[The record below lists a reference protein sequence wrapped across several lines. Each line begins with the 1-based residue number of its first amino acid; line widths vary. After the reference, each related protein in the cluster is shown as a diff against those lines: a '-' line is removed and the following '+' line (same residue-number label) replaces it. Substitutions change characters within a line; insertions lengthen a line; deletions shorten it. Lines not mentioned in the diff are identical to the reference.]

1 MRRREFIAGTAA
13 SMAFGFAG
21 STHAQTS
28 AAPAGTKRMAV
39 ALPAGDP
46 KSTNF
51 RNTRDFKSYWAELNK
66 RGYFE
71 GKNLIVERYSGGGRV
86 ERYREMA
93 SAIVASHPDLIL
105 SVAGTLSRHF
115 KALTSTIPIVAL
127 SADPVESRLVTN
139 LARPGANITGIS
151 SDAGIGM
158 WSKRLQLLSDTTRL
172 TTVRFLATTPQV
184 GEERI
189 GAVLREAAQPTGISL
204 NVISVGG
211 GLEQAAYER
220 AFDAMEQD
228 KVDGLIVSD
237 ASEHGGSNQEV
248 IVHLAAKHRLPTI
261 YPAREF
267 VEVGGLLAYEV
278 DSAEVWRQLA
288 DLVADVLGGANP
300 GDIPYRQQTKFEL
313 VLNRTTARSLG
324 LQFPATLLAVA
335 DEVIE

>member
-39 ALPAGDP
+39 ALPSGDP

-51 RNTRDFKSYWAELNK
+51 RNTRGFKSYWAELNK

-71 GKNLIVERYSGGGRV
+71 GKNLIVERYSAGGRV

-105 SVAGTLSRHF
+105 SEAGPLSRYF
-115 KALTSTIPIVAL
+115 KALTSTIPIVAS
-127 SADPVESRLVTN
+127 SADPVEARLVTN
-139 LARPGANITGIS
+139 LARPGGNITGMSI
-151 SDAGIGM
+151 DAGLGI

-172 TTVRFLATTPQV
+172 TTVRFLAAIADV
-184 GEERI
+184 REERV
-189 GAVLREAAQPTGISL
+189 GAVLREAAQPTGISV
-204 NVISVGG
+204 NVIYVGG
-211 GLEQAAYER
+211 GIDQAAYER

-228 KVDGLIVSD
+228 KVDGLMVSD
-237 ASEHGGSNQEV
+237 APEHFNPEL

-261 YPAREF
+261 YHQREY
-267 VEVGGLLAYEV
+267 VEMGGLLAYGV
-278 DSAEVWRQLA
+278 DSADLGRGLA
-288 DLVADVLGGANP
+288 DLVADVLGGVNP
-300 GDIPYRQQTKFEL
+300 GDIPFQQQVKFEL

-335 DEVIE
+335 DEVLE